1 MATYEVTSPDGR
13 VYEVTAPEGANQEQ
27 VLEYAKT
34 QFSQQQTKSS
44 DPSKVSVPFSK
55 MTREQQVQYYKDTE
69 KRFKEGGWGS
79 GLPKLADDIGGKI
92 TDLTG
97 SPAAG
102 FAANVATQAIPA
114 FASSFSSGQPLMSL
128 AKKPAEWLMGNA
140 LKPTMNQWRQGKA
153 ARAIDTLLQEGV
165 SPTKGGV
172 ETLKSRITDLNDEIT
187 QALEAST
194 ATVDKKVVAGY
205 LQDAVNKFEKQ
216 VTPGADVKA
225 IQSAWDEFLAHPL
238 LGDKIPVQMAQELKK
253 GTYKTLGEKAY
264 GEQKGASAE
273 AQKTLA
279 RGLKEEISQAVPGV
293 AQANKRESDLINAL
307 KLSEQSAAR
316 DANKNPIGLGALLSQ
331 PWMLPVWMW
340 DRSAGAKGLTARALF
355 QGGRPEVFS
364 PIGEAAGEGI
374 LYRKSRSE

>member
-1 MATYEVTSPDGR
+1 MATYEVTSPDGK
-13 VYEVTAPEGANQEQ
+13 VYEVTAPEGANQDQ
-27 VLEYAKT
+27 ILQYAKT
-34 QFSQQQTKSS
+34 QFSQPKAPAQPQTR
-44 DPSKVSVPFSK
+44 D
-55 MTREQQVQYYKDTE
+55 EAYKQ
-69 KRFKEGGWGS
+69 FKEQGWGT
-79 GLPKLADDIGGKI
+79 GLPKMAYDLGGKV
-92 TDLTG
+92 TDATG

-102 FAANVATQAIPA
+102 FAANVATQAVPA
-114 FASSFSSGQPLMSL
+114 LASSFNAGQPVVSA

-187 QALEAST
+187 QALDKST
-194 ATVDKKVVAGY
+194 ATVDKKVVASY
-205 LQDAVNKFEKQ
+205 LQDAINKFEKQ

-293 AQANKRESDLINAL
+293 AEAN
-307 KLSEQSAAR
+307 AR
-316 DANKNPIGLGALLSQ
+316 
-331 PWMLPVWMW
+331 
-340 DRSAGAKGLTARALF
+340 
-355 QGGRPEVFS
+355 
-364 PIGEAAGEGI
+364 
-374 LYRKSRSE
+374 